1 MKETRLASSPE
12 RERERKME
20 EQYIGEEDPTMKME
34 EDGEACVEEAQIQA
48 VSDGGSGE
56 SEGSKIDAS
65 KNEED
70 EG

>member
-1 MKETRLASSPE
+1 
-12 RERERKME
+12 ME
-20 EQYIGEEDPTMKME
+20 EQYIEDPCMKME
-34 EDGEACVEEAQIQA
+34 EDGEASVEAQLEA
-48 VSDGGSGE
+48 RGDGGNGGAGE

>member
-1 MKETRLASSPE
+1 MSDLET
-12 RERERKME
+12 
-20 EQYIGEEDPTMKME
+20 GEDPTVVKME
-34 EDGEACVEEAQIQA
+34 EDGEASTEEQTPTVAESGHA
-48 VSDGGSGE
+48 GE

>member
-1 MKETRLASSPE
+1 MSDLET
-12 RERERKME
+12 
-20 EQYIGEEDPTMKME
+20 GEDPTVVKM
-34 EDGEACVEEAQIQA
+34 EDGEASTEEQTPTVAEGGQA
-48 VSDGGSGE
+48 GE

>member
-1 MKETRLASSPE
+1 
-12 RERERKME
+12 ME
-20 EQYIGEEDPTMKME
+20 EQFIGEDPTMKME
-34 EDGEACVEEAQIQA
+34 EDEEASMEEQIQA
-48 VSDGGSGE
+48 VSDGGPGE

>member
-1 MKETRLASSPE
+1 MNSLASTPSE
-12 RERERKME
+12 TGGRKKME
-20 EQYIGEEDPTMKME
+20 ELYIGEDPTMKME
-34 EDGEACVEEAQIQA
+34 EDEEANVEGQIQA
-48 VSDGGSGE
+48 VSDGGPGE